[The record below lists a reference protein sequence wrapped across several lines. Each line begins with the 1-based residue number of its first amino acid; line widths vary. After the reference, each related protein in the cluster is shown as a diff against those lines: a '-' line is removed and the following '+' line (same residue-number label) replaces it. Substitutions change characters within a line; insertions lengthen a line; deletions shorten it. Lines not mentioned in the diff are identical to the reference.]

1 MRKINYFL
9 YLFTLV
15 ICTIPVKAQ
24 IISGSSG
31 SAIEEYAVKELQRYM
46 YQLSGKWLE
55 IIPDSVSCDDPVFIV
70 GYPASNKLIAEF
82 DEKEMIRLPATPG
95 EEQGYILKT
104 IERKGKSC
112 LIIAGQSEIGVLY
125 GVYGLLQDHY
135 HIGFYFSG
143 DVLPDTKQAFTLPV
157 VDEQKIPSMYIRG
170 FLPWTNFPQSATSYS
185 WNDWKFIIDQTAK
198 MRMNFILVHNYN
210 GELGHNEP
218 FHNFEYQEYLSRVW
232 MPTAR
237 TGHKWSS
244 PGWDVNQYLFGASG
258 FFDDYDFGSE
268 CALHNENL
276 TNEQVFR
283 KGVSLF
289 QKVIAYAHS
298 RGVKIGLGLDINLI
312 MPDYQT
318 TPDDPEVIASRVDQ
332 IVTDYPD
339 LDYLFCFQSE
349 NVGKDTVFFNTW
361 KKIFDGFYEGV
372 KKRNPRTQLAVSGWG
387 LNPVSV
393 ESLPADVICA
403 PIAHYSAEF
412 ESGDIYGER
421 EYWGCPW
428 LERDIKSSQY
438 YYPYEIHLSGT
449 MESYGRRAPNM
460 KGFFALTWRLT
471 DAIEPKMEF
480 ISKVPW
486 DDGIVSSE
494 QVYRE
499 YAVLNYGPD
508 AADEITAIIHENEP
522 FASDFGECEP
532 TRAFLPDSTGK
543 TELAKTEEQLLV
555 IDRLV
560 KSTVSPSARFRLN
573 LLRGRIAAARDH
585 IRLNED
591 FGHYTWNDLPG
602 TMRSWTE
609 NFMNR
614 VTDISTLGNIVSIQN
629 RFVRNNYLAREKEFR
644 EQQTVKAPSYV
655 QAKGTEKGAVITWK
669 NEEPDAD
676 GFYIYRDGRKIGKV
690 PVTQSAFTDLY
701 HDACRYSVST
711 LDVEGNESPT
721 SVPYS
726 CFAGDSDRRAPQ
738 VNVISPVVS
747 HPEGQPLSMKITLL
761 DNRTEESLSAVFYYR
776 KPGASKWVE
785 LPMIRKV
792 KSAFTVDLPGECITE
807 EGLEYYF
814 KASDGSNV
822 SVFPVTVPH
831 MNLSFTTYHTSG
843 SVPLPPRG
851 VSVSANRI
859 QWDKSDGEVFQ
870 YRIYRGSFKDFQ
882 PGLNNLVTY
891 VPKEANSYTDNPEDF
906 DGRKMSGKRYY
917 RITAVDFYD
926 HESQP
931 SDMVIID
938 YSNQT
943 YDETI

>member
-9 YLFTLV
+9 YLFILT
-15 ICTIPVKAQ
+15 ICIIPAEAQ
-24 IISGSSG
+24 IVSGSSG

-55 IIPDSVSCDDPVFIV
+55 IVPDSVPCNDPAFIV
-70 GYPASNKLIAEF
+70 GRTASNRLIAEL
-82 DEKEMIRLPATPG
+82 DARGMIGLPDTPTG
-95 EEQGYILKT
+95 EQGYVLKT
-104 IERKGKSC
+104 IESNGKSC
-112 LIIAGQSEIGVLY
+112 LVIAGQSETGVLY

-135 HIGFYFSG
+135 HVGFYFSG
-143 DVLPDTKQAFTLPV
+143 DVLPDTKQAFRLPV
-157 VDEQKIPSMYIRG
+157 VDEQKSPSMYIRG

-218 FHNFEYQEYLSRVW
+218 FHNFEYRGYLSRVW
-232 MPTAR
+232 MPTVR

-244 PGWDVNQYLFGASG
+244 PGWDVNEYLFGASG
-258 FFDDYDFGSE
+258 FFDDYDFSSE

-289 QKVIAYAHS
+289 QKVIAYAHL

-312 MPDYQT
+312 MPDYHT
-318 TPDDPEVIASRVDQ
+318 TPDDPEVIEARVDQ

-361 KKIFDGFYEGV
+361 KKIFDGFYGGV
-372 KKRNPRTQLAVSGWG
+372 KKRNPRTRLAVSGWG
-387 LNPVSV
+387 LNPVSIQ
-393 ESLPADVICA
+393 SLPADVICA

-438 YYPYEIHLSGT
+438 YYPYGIHLSGT
-449 MESYGRRAPNM
+449 IDSYRRRAANM

-471 DAIEPKMEF
+471 DAIEPKMEY

-508 AADEITAIIHENEP
+508 AADKVTAIINGNEP

-532 TRAFLPDSTGK
+532 ARPFLPDSTGK
-543 TELAKTEEQLLV
+543 TELAKAEEQLAV
-555 IDRLV
+555 IDRLIHNTA
-560 KSTVSPSARFRLN
+560 STSARYRLN
-573 LLRGRIAAARDH
+573 LLRCRIAAARDH
-585 IRLNED
+585 IRLNEN
-591 FGHYTWNDLPG
+591 FEHYSLEDLTA

-609 NFMNR
+609 NFMHR
-614 VTDISTLGNIVSIQN
+614 VIDISTLGNIVSIQN
-629 RFVRNNYLAREKEFR
+629 RFVRNNYLPKEKELR
-644 EQQTVKAPSYV
+644 KQQVVRGSSCRQVVESTSDVQTANTPLCVQSQRTGKEVLSTRKNGRPS
-655 QAKGTEKGAVITWK
+655 TNNRTPRIT
-669 NEEPDAD
+669 
-676 GFYIYRDGRKIGKV
+676 
-690 PVTQSAFTDLY
+690 S
-701 HDACRYSVST
+701 
-711 LDVEGNESPT
+711 
-721 SVPYS
+721 
-726 CFAGDSDRRAPQ
+726 
-738 VNVISPVVS
+738 ISPPVS
-747 HPEGQPLSMKITLL
+747 HPERQPLSMKISLL
-761 DNRTEESLSAVFYYR
+761 DDSDDEDLSAVFYYR
-776 KPGASKWVE
+776 KPGSSAWTE
-785 LPMIRKV
+785 LPMTRKV
-792 KSAFTVDLPGECITE
+792 KSTFTIDLPGELITG

-814 KASDGSNV
+814 QATDGANV
-822 SVFPVTVPH
+822 SVFPVTAPQV
-831 MNLSFTTYHTSG
+831 NLSLVTYRTPG
-843 SVPLPPRG
+843 TAPLPPPG
-851 VSVSANRI
+851 VSVTANRI
-859 QWDKSDGEVFQ
+859 QWSRSGDDVFQ
-870 YRIYRGSFKDFQ
+870 YRIYRSTSKDFQ
-882 PGLNNLVTY
+882 PGLDNLVTY
-891 VPKEANSYTDNPEDF
+891 VSKETNSYKDNPEDF
-906 DGRKMSGKRYY
+906 DGTKMSGKRYY
-917 RITAVDFYD
+917 RITAVDFHD

-931 SDMVIID
+931 SDIITID
-938 YSNQT
+938 YSN
-943 YDETI
+943 